1 MNLNRA
7 QVIGNATRDP
17 EVRTTPSGQTVA
29 NFSVATNLKWTD
41 AQGQAQEKVEF
52 HNIVAWR
59 KLGEICGQYIK
70 KGKQIFIE
78 GRLQTREWTGQD
90 GIRRFRTE
98 IIADNM
104 ILLGSAS
111 GSAQGGGFTPAP
123 TPITPVSPM
132 DEIPV
137 IDQDVPTNI
146 NPIEDMNPIANDGSD
161 ADSIEDIKVEN
172 IPF

>member
-7 QVIGNATRDP
+7 QIIGNATRDP

-70 KGKQIFIE
+70 KGKQIFVE

-90 GIRRFRTE
+90 GVRRFRTE

-111 GSAQGGGFTPAP
+111 GPSQGSGFTPAP
-123 TPITPVSPM
+123 VATAYPM

-137 IDQDVPTNI
+137 IDQDMPTNI
-146 NPIEDMNPIANDGSD
+146 NPIENITQITNDESD
-161 ADSIEDIKVEN
+161 ADAVEDIKVEN